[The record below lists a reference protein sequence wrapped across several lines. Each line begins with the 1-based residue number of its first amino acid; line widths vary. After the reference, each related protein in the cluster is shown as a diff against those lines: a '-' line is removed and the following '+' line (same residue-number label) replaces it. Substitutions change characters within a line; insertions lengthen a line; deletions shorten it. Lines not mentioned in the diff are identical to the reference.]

1 MKKILFVVNTMGR
14 AGAEMALIELLYQL
28 GGNDYELYLY
38 VVMGQGEL
46 IDRVPPY
53 VRLLNTDFDKESVLN
68 DAGRRRMAWKVCRA
82 FFCNGRL
89 LAKAGF
95 LVKNI
100 TVMIKNKN
108 IQIDKLLWRVMS
120 EGACRF
126 AQSFDLAV
134 AWLEGASAY
143 YVSEHVKARKKAA
156 FIHIDYENAGY
167 TRELDQGC
175 FAGIDRIFTVSDEVK
190 KHFLAV
196 YPEYE
201 NKTKVFHNMIDR
213 EKILRLGEE
222 SGGFSDDYEGVR
234 LLTVGRLIRQKAYDV
249 AIEAMK
255 ILKDEGLKVR
265 WYVLGEGDQR
275 KSLKKKIALLG
286 LSEDFR
292 LLGET
297 DNPYPYYRQADL
309 YVHATRYE
317 GKSIAIQEAQILG
330 CAVIASDCNGNRE
343 QITDGVDGILCELSP
358 KAVAESIAM
367 LCRDEEKRKRY
378 GTMAQAKTVTG
389 KQELQLIRELIED

>member
-1 MKKILFVVNTMGR
+1 
-14 AGAEMALIELLYQL
+14 
-28 GGNDYELYLY
+28 
-38 VVMGQGEL
+38 
-46 IDRVPPY
+46 
-53 VRLLNTDFDKESVLN
+53 
-68 DAGRRRMAWKVCRA
+68 
-82 FFCNGRL
+82 
-89 LAKAGF
+89 
-95 LVKNI
+95 
-100 TVMIKNKN
+100 
-108 IQIDKLLWRVMS
+108 
-120 EGACRF
+120 
-126 AQSFDLAV
+126 
-134 AWLEGASAY
+134 
-143 YVSEHVKARKKAA
+143 
-156 FIHIDYENAGY
+156 
-167 TRELDQGC
+167 
-175 FAGIDRIFTVSDEVK
+175 
-190 KHFLAV
+190 
-196 YPEYE
+196 
-201 NKTKVFHNMIDR
+201 MIDR

-255 ILKDEGLKVR
+255 ILKDEGRKVR

-275 KSLKKKIALLG
+275 KSLEKKIALLG

>member
-1 MKKILFVVNTMGR
+1 M
-14 AGAEMALIELLYQL
+14 
-28 GGNDYELYLY
+28 
-38 VVMGQGEL
+38 
-46 IDRVPPY
+46 
-53 VRLLNTDFDKESVLN
+53 
-68 DAGRRRMAWKVCRA
+68 
-82 FFCNGRL
+82 
-89 LAKAGF
+89 
-95 LVKNI
+95 
-100 TVMIKNKN
+100 
-108 IQIDKLLWRVMS
+108 
-120 EGACRF
+120 
-126 AQSFDLAV
+126 

-255 ILKDEGLKVR
+255 ILKDEGRKVR

-275 KSLKKKIALLG
+275 KSLEKKIALLG